1 MERTM
6 SVKHVLFIAT
16 NTARIGPKHR
26 PTGFF
31 FAEIAH
37 PFEVFD
43 QAGIAVE
50 FASPLGGKP
59 PEDAYDEKDPAQRA
73 FKESAAYR
81 RMSRSR
87 KLSELDVLDYDAI
100 FFPGGLGPMA
110 DIATDADV
118 KKAVTRAWEGG
129 KIVSAVC
136 HGPCAFVGAKLSD
149 GTPIVKG
156 RKLTSFSNAEEEGY
170 AKADVPFMLESAL
183 VEEGATHE
191 SADVWQPKVV
201 VDGRLMTGQNPASGG
216 PLAKEI
222 VAALAKGA

>member
-1 MERTM
+1 MKT
-6 SVKHVLFIAT
+6 VLFIVT

-26 PTGFF
+26 ATGFF

-43 QAGIAVE
+43 HAGVAVE
-50 FASPLGGKP
+50 FVTPLGGKP
-59 PEDAYDEKDPAQRA
+59 PEDAYDEKDPAQKA
-73 FKESAAYR
+73 FKESSAYR

-87 KLSELDVLDYDAI
+87 KLSDVDVLDYDAI

-118 KKAVTRAWEGG
+118 KRAVIRAWNGG

-136 HGPCAFVGAKLSD
+136 HGPVAFFGAKLDD
-149 GTPIVKG
+149 GTPFVKG
-156 RKLTSFSNAEEEGY
+156 RRLTSFSNAEEEGY
-170 AKADVPFMLESAL
+170 AKDDVPFMLEGAL
-183 VEEGATHE
+183 VEEGALF
-191 SADVWQPKVV
+191 SAAEVWQPKVV
-201 VDGRLMTGQNPASGG
+201 LDGRLMTGQNPASGG

-222 VAALAKGA
+222 VAALQKSAS

>member
-1 MERTM
+1 M
-6 SVKHVLFIAT
+6 KHVLFILT
-16 NTARIGPKHR
+16 NTAHIGPKHR

-31 FAEIAH
+31 FAEVAH

-43 QAGIAVE
+43 RAGVAIE

-59 PEDAYDEKDPAQRA
+59 PEDAYDDKDPAQRA
-73 FKESAAYR
+73 FKESSAYR

-87 KLSELDVLDYDAI
+87 RLSEVDVLDYDAI

-110 DIATDADV
+110 DIATDAEV
-118 KKAVTRAWEGG
+118 KKAVMRAWNGG

-136 HGPCAFVGAKLSD
+136 HGPVAFFGARMDD
-149 GTPIVKG
+149 GTPLVRG
-156 RKLTSFSNAEEEGY
+156 RRLTSFSNAEEEGY
-170 AKADVPFMLESAL
+170 AKADVPFMLEQAL
-183 VEEGATHE
+183 VEEGALYE
-191 SADVWQPKVV
+191 SAGQWQPKVV

-222 VAALAKGA
+222 VAALEKGTA